1 MGYSPAAFLN
11 RPIALFFSAVCH
23 PLLLPS
29 YLYYVVCYQ
38 LPELVQRPLLS
49 GRWHLLSLVV
59 LFTFVLPTVGTA
71 LLLWTGLLKGTLEL
85 RERHQRPLPLLLATV
100 SFGAAAILFDSSS
113 EALDPLLRY
122 MMAGMTLTVLLTL
135 LVSLRWKISA
145 HGAGVGGTV
154 GLFAL
159 LYLSEPQPT
168 PVLWWL
174 LGSLVLAGAVLKARL
189 TLQAHTPAQAW
200 VGFALGAGLVL
211 GFGAG
216 LALK

>member
-1 MGYSPAAFLN
+1 MN

-23 PLLLPS
+23 PLLVPS

-38 LPELVQRPLLS
+38 LPGVLPHLPLPD
-49 GRWHLLSLVV
+49 RWHLLSVVV
-59 LFTFVLPTVGTA
+59 LFTFILPTLGTL
-71 LLLWTGLLKGTLEL
+71 LLLWAGWLKGTLEL
-85 RERHQRPLPLLLATV
+85 RERPQRPLPLLLTTV
-100 SFGAAAILFDSSS
+100 SFGAATVLFSTTP
-113 EALDPLLRY
+113 EMLDPLLRY

-145 HGAGVGGTV
+145 HGAGVGGAV
-154 GLFAL
+154 GLFTVL
-159 LYLSEPQPT
+159 FFSEPAIG

-174 LGSLVLAGAVLKARL
+174 LGSLAVAGAVLKARL
-189 TLQAHTPAQAW
+189 ALQAHTPAQAW
-200 VGFALGAGLVL
+200 AGFALGVGLVI